1 MSGKVALA
9 QFFPLGPRFSWFFRI
24 GEVLKGAQSQDVP
37 MTRCLTASRPP
48 VGCRQTPFNRLK
60 PCLSKTITW

>member
-1 MSGKVALA
+1 MN
-9 QFFPLGPRFSWFFRI
+9 PLFSWFFRI
-24 GEVLKGAQSQDVP
+24 GEVLKGAQSQEVP